1 MNVFRG
7 YLILVATVNGV
18 HEKNE
23 NEELRPHNIFTT
35 AHTHTHNRFTALWI
49 LSRTTRVSQYQKK
62 NLSQHS

>member
-35 AHTHTHNRFTALWI
+35 AHTHTQPFYGSLDFVQDNSGEPVPEEKFITA
-49 LSRTTRVSQYQKK
+49 Q
-62 NLSQHS
+62 